1 MPEKINVKDEIFDVG
16 TTNHVWDGIQ
26 ELNNP
31 LPRWWLWLFYLTI
44 VWSVIYMVIMP
55 AFPLVT
61 SYTKG
66 LIGSS
71 QREQVLVDY
80 QSDVDQRAEFGS
92 KLVEATFDEINST
105 PQLLEFAL
113 ANGESAFGDNC
124 APCHGSG
131 GIGSVG
137 YPNIQDDVW
146 LWGGKIEDIY
156 YSVNYGIRAEH
167 DDTRFNEM
175 PAYGRDEIFS
185 PEEIDHVAS
194 YAFGLSH
201 SDFSNDADLEI
212 GATLFA
218 ENCATCHGDN
228 GQGIQELGGPNLT
241 DNVWLFGNSYDDVRM
256 FIDNPRHGVMPAWEG
271 RLPPAT
277 VKSLAVYVHS
287 LGGGVN

>member
-1 MPEKINVKDEIFDVG
+1 MPEKMNEKDEIFDVG
-16 TTNHVWDGIQ
+16 TTNHVWDDIQ

-44 VWSVIYMVIMP
+44 VWSIIYMVVMP
-55 AFPLVT
+55 AFPLIT

-71 QREQVLVDY
+71 QREQVLAAY

-92 KLVEATFDEINST
+92 KLVEATFEEINST

-113 ANGESAFGDNC
+113 ANGRSAFGDNC

-146 LWGGKIEDIY
+146 LWGGKIEDIH

-194 YAFGLSH
+194 YTFGLSNP
-201 SDFSNDADLEI
+201 DFSNDADLEV

-241 DNVWLFGNSYDDVRM
+241 DNVWLFVNTYDDVRM

-271 RLPPAT
+271 RLSPAT

-287 LGGGVN
+287 LGGGTQ

>member
-1 MPEKINVKDEIFDVG
+1 MAEKMDEKDEIFNVG
-16 TTNHVWDGIQ
+16 TTNHVWDNIQ

-44 VWSVIYMVIMP
+44 IWSIIYMIVMP
-55 AFPLVT
+55 AFPLIT
-61 SYTKG
+61 GYTMG

-71 QREQVLVDY
+71 QREQVLIAY
-80 QSDVDQRAEFGS
+80 QSDVEQRAEFGS
-92 KLVEATFDEINST
+92 KLVESTFEEINST
-105 PQLLEFAL
+105 PELLEFAM
-113 ANGESAFGDNC
+113 ANGRSAFGDNC

-131 GIGSVG
+131 GTGSVG

-146 LWGGKIEDIY
+146 LWGGEIEDIH

-167 DDTRFNEM
+167 DETRFNEM

-194 YAFGLSH
+194 YAFGLSNP
-201 SDFSNDADLEI
+201 DFSNDADLEV

-228 GQGIQELGGPNLT
+228 GQGIQELGGPSLI
-241 DNVWLFGNSYDDVRM
+241 DSVWLYGNTYDDVRM
-256 FIDNPRHGVMPAWEG
+256 YIDSPRHGVMPAWEG
-271 RLPPAT
+271 RLTPAT
-277 VKSLAVYVHS
+277 IKSLAIYVHS

>member
-1 MPEKINVKDEIFDVG
+1 MPENKNERDEIFDVG
-16 TTNHVWDGIQ
+16 TTNHVWDDIQ

-44 VWSVIYMVIMP
+44 VWSVIYMVVMP
-55 AFPLVT
+55 AFPLIT

-71 QREQVLVDY
+71 QREQVLVAY
-80 QSDVDQRAEFGS
+80 QSDVDQRAVFGS
-92 KLVEATFDEINST
+92 KLVDATFEEINST
-105 PQLLEFAL
+105 PELLEFAL
-113 ANGESAFGDNC
+113 ANGRSAFGDNC

-131 GIGSVG
+131 GIGSEG

-146 LWGGKIEDIY
+146 LWGGKIEDIH

-167 DDTRFNEM
+167 DETRFNEM

-185 PEEIDHVAS
+185 AEEIDHVAS
-194 YAFGLSH
+194 YTFGLSNP
-201 SDFSNDADLEI
+201 DFSNDADLEV

-241 DNVWLFGNSYDDVRM
+241 DNVWLFANTFDDVRM

-287 LGGGVN
+287 LGGGVK